1 VEVER
6 NGRQFRDALTQI
18 SRVPIFQHL
27 PPEDV
32 EEIAS
37 RVFSQ
42 RHEKGYTFFHQNEQA
57 DRMYII
63 EHGEVALLDPKDQ
76 TRTPVTL
83 GNNDAFGAMSFLTG
97 ARHAVT
103 AVATTDATVW
113 VLRKRDFD
121 QLLEKSRMLA
131 QAVQDF
137 LRQEEVFSYLRQKQD
152 FDPNKA
158 ARWVRQ
164 AVTDMEAGRRI
175 PSASE
180 MAATIKEHQGAPLAI
195 WLGQLLDGIPGA
207 LVIGSSALHAHVSVS
222 LLAGL
227 FLSNYPASLS
237 SSTGMQQQG
246 FSFTWA
252 LGMWFSLMLISGVG
266 AALGYL
272 FFAGAPP
279 MVFSFLEGTAVG
291 AMMTVI
297 AETMLPEAYLKGNS
311 LVGFSTLLGFLAA
324 VFFKTLE

>member
-1 VEVER
+1 MEVER
-6 NGRQFRDALTQI
+6 NGQQFRDALTQI

-37 RVFSQ
+37 RIFSQ
-42 RHEKGYTFFHQNEQA
+42 RLEKGYTFFHQNEQA

-63 EHGEVALLDPKDQ
+63 EQGEVVLLDPKDQ
-76 TRTPVTL
+76 TRTPTTL
-83 GNNDAFGAMSFLTG
+83 GENDAFGGMSFLTG
-97 ARHAVT
+97 SQHAVT

-121 QLLEKSRMLA
+121 QLLEKSHRLA

-137 LRQEEVFSYLRQKQD
+137 FRQEEIVSYLQQKQN

-164 AVTDMEAGRRI
+164 AVNNMEAERRI

-207 LVIGSSALHAHVSVS
+207 LVIGPSAIDSHLSIA

-227 FLSNYPASLS
+227 FLANYPASLS

-246 FSFTWA
+246 FSSTWA
-252 LGMWFSLMLISGVG
+252 LGMWFSLMVISGVG

-272 FFAGAPP
+272 FFAGASP

-297 AETMLPEAYLKGNS
+297 VETMLPEAYFKGNS
-311 LVGFSTLLGFLAA
+311 LIGFSTLLGFLAS